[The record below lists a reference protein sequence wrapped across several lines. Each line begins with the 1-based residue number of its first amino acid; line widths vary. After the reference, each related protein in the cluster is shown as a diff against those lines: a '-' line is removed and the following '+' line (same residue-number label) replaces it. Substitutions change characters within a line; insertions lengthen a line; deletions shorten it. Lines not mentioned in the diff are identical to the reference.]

1 MSIYV
6 YVNLKVTCDIRLI
19 LAFFNNTLYSGYCPE
34 YFIEFRRLW
43 LNFFNF
49 FIFHFFYF
57 FSSFIVFSF
66 TSYPPNLFNAN
77 LYPRPV
83 KV

>member
-19 LAFFNNTLYSGYCPE
+19 LTFFNNTLYSGYCPE

-57 FSSFIVFSF
+57 LRHSLFLVLHHI
-66 TSYPPNLFNAN
+66 PPIYLKPIYN
-77 LYPRPV
+77 PGR
-83 KV
+83 